1 MAAENTKKVLVSEG
15 FFARYRALIMTI
27 SVFLL
32 LVISLMAYSTRLS
45 SNVRRNHNEHTFTI
59 CFT

>member
-15 FFARYRALIMTI
+15 FFALYRALIMTI

-32 LVISLMAYSTRLS
+32 LVISL
-45 SNVRRNHNEHTFTI
+45 I
-59 CFT
+59 